1 MKYLILLFGLQIFIG
16 VTKSDFTSWDAN
28 TYVPNV
34 CVCVPVGKC
43 SYAGEAP
50 DTDGSGIIEARIAT
64 LGENPKDNLG
74 TNETLC
80 QPVSTGI
87 PLVASDMQSCEDG
100 LELCCPSI
108 GYSCGI
114 RYPPMEGSPVPI
126 NEQAPYGAYPY
137 QAVILSSYNLYIA
150 SGVLIDQ
157 YHVLTVAHK
166 VYNLS
171 SGVKVRLGD
180 WDAASPSEPL
190 DALERNVTIHIH
202 PGFNLKNLR
211 NDIAILRL
219 NSLVPL
225 GQYPTIGTVCLPNT
239 TLDDMRCWASGW
251 GKNATDRNG
260 RYQRIIKHVDI
271 PLLDQTTCLKMLRA
285 TILGSRFVLDKVSF
299 VCAGGETGKDAC
311 TGDGGA
317 PLSCFVGDRFYLQG
331 LVAWGIKCGTSNIPG
346 VYVNIN
352 SYVPWIQDM
361 TKRLSNQKELTTTKK
376 SNPLEKTTTV
386 TVRKRVT
393 TTRKPPTTTTTIK
406 TTTKKPP
413 TTKKP
418 QTTTTTTIETTTP
431 KPKPTT
437 TTTSKPKTTSTTM
450 TKPRATTTTT
460 KPRTTTTTT
469 TTTTEPKTTSTTSIN
484 TATRRSTRRGS
495 RKSSTRRTTKR
506 TESTESSFLSM

>member
-1 MKYLILLFGLQIFIG
+1 MKYLILLFGLQFFIG

-50 DTDGSGIIEARIAT
+50 ETDGSGIIEARIAT

-190 DALERNVTIHIH
+190 DAIERNVTIHIH

-225 GQYPTIGTVCLPNT
+225 GQYPTIGTVCLP
-239 TLDDMRCWASGW
+239 R
-251 GKNATDRNG
+251 
-260 RYQRIIKHVDI
+260 
-271 PLLDQTTCLKMLRA
+271 
-285 TILGSRFVLDKVSF
+285 
-299 VCAGGETGKDAC
+299 KDAC

-376 SNPLEKTTTV
+376 SNPIEKTTTV

-393 TTRKPPTTTTTIK
+393 TTKKPPTTTTTIK
-406 TTTKKPP
+406 TTPKKPT

-418 QTTTTTTIETTTP
+418 QSTTTTTITTMKTTTP

-460 KPRTTTTTT
+460 KPRTTTTTSTTAKLTTTTTTKPKTTSTTTTKQTLTT